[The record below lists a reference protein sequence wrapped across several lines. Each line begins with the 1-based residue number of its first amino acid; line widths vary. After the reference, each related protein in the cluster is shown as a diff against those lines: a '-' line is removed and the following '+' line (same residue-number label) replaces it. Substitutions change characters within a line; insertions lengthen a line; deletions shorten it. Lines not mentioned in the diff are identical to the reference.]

1 MNLPRRFSNHSEARV
16 FADQHTVRLFR
27 APAANRATLRLLEF
41 PGAAVGRVVCKDF
54 FDTPDW
60 YRHSIGRFLIAH
72 EYGAYARMQ
81 GIKGIPEVY
90 GRPYPDMMFMQYLD
104 GSEDL
109 WKYRPGQLPAVILE
123 QMREILDA
131 IHAKGVIHLDIGHD
145 SRGDFGR
152 ETNFMWQEEE
162 RQVYLI
168 DPAGA
173 LYGTPLPSKVRRA
186 LEAHDNLALVK
197 IHDFFFPDLPWQ
209 PPEPLPPWGLK
220 LFQKLRKI

>member
-1 MNLPRRFSNHSEARV
+1 MPLPLKFSSLKEARA

-41 PGAAVGRVVCKDF
+41 PGEEIGRMVCKDF

-60 YRHSIGRFLIAH
+60 YRRSAGRFLIAH
-72 EYGAYARMQ
+72 EYGAYARLQ
-81 GIKGIPEVY
+81 GITGIPAVY
-90 GRPYPDMMFMQYLD
+90 GRPHPEMMLMQFLD

-109 WKYRPGQLPAVILE
+109 WKYQPGQLPAVILE

-131 IHAKGVIHLDIGHD
+131 IHSKGVIHLDIGHD

-152 ETNFMWQEEE
+152 ETNFMWQEEQ

-173 LYGTPLPSKVRRA
+173 LYGVPLLPAVRRA
-186 LEAHDNLALVK
+186 LEAHDNLALTK
-197 IHDFFFPDLPWQ
+197 IHDYFFPDLTWQ

-220 LFQKLRKI
+220 LFRRLKKI